1 MMMLIIDF
9 GRLCT
14 CECGLFAPLVS
25 SSMRDDGGTRRDGSP
40 ANGGAGVRTP
50 SGEIS
55 ADQPTLIDIEAKKI
69 YSQSVDPAAT
79 VYGPPSIST
88 SKAVHPML
96 EAGTVIGG
104 RYEIVEML
112 GVGGMGEVYKAKDIA
127 LGRLV
132 ALKVIRPELASN
144 PAIID
149 RFKQEILLSS
159 NVTHKNVIRIYDL
172 GEADGMKF
180 ITMEYVDGR
189 ALRAVLHDQGKFRPK
204 EAIAVI

>member
-1 MMMLIIDF
+1 
-9 GRLCT
+9 
-14 CECGLFAPLVS
+14 
-25 SSMRDDGGTRRDGSP
+25 MRDDGGVRRDGP
-40 ANGGAGVRTP
+40 QAKGNAGVRTP

-55 ADQPTLIDIEAKKI
+55 SDQPTLIDVEAKKV
-69 YSQSVDPAAT
+69 YSKAVDPAPT
-79 VYGPPSIST
+79 VYGTPSLGSPPP
-88 SKAVHPML
+88 VHPTL

-104 RYEIVEML
+104 RYEILEML
-112 GVGGMGEVYKAKDIA
+112 GVGGMGEVYKARDLA

-180 ITMEYVDGR
+180 ITMEYVEGR
-189 ALRAVLHDQGKFRPK
+189 DLRAVLHDRGKFTSK
-204 EAIAVI
+204 DAIGVIRQ